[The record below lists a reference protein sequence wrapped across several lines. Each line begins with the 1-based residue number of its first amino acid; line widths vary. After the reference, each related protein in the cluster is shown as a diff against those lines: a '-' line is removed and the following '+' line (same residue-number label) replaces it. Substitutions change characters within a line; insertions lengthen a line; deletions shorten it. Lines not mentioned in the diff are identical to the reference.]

1 MCMIGLEILFSIQKY
16 SFQWQKYVKHFVDF
30 FGVFEDEK
38 KILLL
43 TFKASKMIT
52 TFQSENRVSKCALC
66 KYHILFCGIGN
77 LWKFWMMPKSILNDL
92 GE

>member
-1 MCMIGLEILFSIQKY
+1 MSKKQKNKILMCMIGLEILFSIQKY

-30 FGVFEDEK
+30 LEYLKTRK

-52 TFQSENRVSKCALC
+52 THSTQKIVFPNVLYVNTTFFFVE
-66 KYHILFCGIGN
+66 
-77 LWKFWMMPKSILNDL
+77 
-92 GE
+92 

>member
-38 KILLL
+38 KNSF
-43 TFKASKMIT
+43 T
-52 TFQSENRVSKCALC
+52 
-66 KYHILFCGIGN
+66 
-77 LWKFWMMPKSILNDL
+77 DL
-92 GE
+92 